1 MKLKATSKIKTRN
14 HVALSPL
21 LHKGG
26 MHESEKPKSQHRR
39 DRKDMRKQLR
49 NIGI

>member
-1 MKLKATSKIKTRN
+1 MKLKETSKIKTRN

-39 DRKDMRKQLR
+39 DRKDMKKQLR